1 METQE
6 NPDYDLFF
14 KSEAKFHAHYYT
26 EDGLKNSLKDTH
38 LPDKERINYVLGQFD
53 KFYETYDINE
63 NSPYY
68 VPESERLQ
76 AIF

>member
-1 METQE
+1 MEKQE

-14 KSEAKFHAHYYT
+14 KSAAKFHAHYYT
-26 EDGLKNSLKDTH
+26 EDGLKNSLNDTH
-38 LPDKERINYVLGQFD
+38 LPAKERINYVLGQFD
-53 KFYETYDINE
+53 KFYEIYDIDE
-63 NSPYY
+63 TSPYY